1 MTAKISL
8 QRIVHSCGTFASGE
22 CAYDSHRLLI
32 LVTFVHC
39 RSVLFAFEQ
48 RLWFLFTDDRM
59 SNAQTSPPAVTSEKP
74 SGESPSLLDTLL
86 YGVSLPERLLRSAVG
101 VTAGTAREIAEFV
114 VPQAFQDSKSYEVA
128 VRNSLNFLL
137 TSIGS
142 VAPSQPAATPDA
154 AAVPVTTAPTNPVE
168 ATGTSTEAQQNDAG
182 RFIAKKAV
190 GNFIDIAGL
199 TTLHVSPLWIL
210 AIVSDAAYGT
220 RVYLKELAD
229 ELQKQGLIDDSSTIH
244 KVDDVFDAIRNASG
258 KAASQFDQP
267 PLSLDELKESLR
279 QTRAAL
285 NEIDPKQLIPESE
298 LRSYWQQMKDL
309 ATSENVSLLGV
320 SGALAMQTL
329 DSIRNATQGTFAGLF
344 VAGKIVNR
352 NIFGHYMDSL
362 GRIHKQGLWASVR
375 NTYEPFVDL
384 AWNNFTRSRKTWT
397 EQVLHPSFFTMIL
410 RRIKGLFVRSQP
422 K

>member
-1 MTAKISL
+1 
-8 QRIVHSCGTFASGE
+8 
-22 CAYDSHRLLI
+22 
-32 LVTFVHC
+32 
-39 RSVLFAFEQ
+39 
-48 RLWFLFTDDRM
+48 M
-59 SNAQTSPPAVTSEKP
+59 SDVQTSGPADQPNKT
-74 SGESPSLLDTLL
+74 ESASTSLLDTLL
-86 YGVSLPERLLRSAVG
+86 YGVSLPERLIRSAVG
-101 VTAGTAREIAEFV
+101 LTAGTAKEIAEFV

-128 VRNSLNFLL
+128 VRNSLNFLV

-142 VAPSQPAATPDA
+142 VAPSDPGTHPQGSDA
-154 AAVPVTTAPTNPVE
+154 AAGAGGPADP
-168 ATGTSTEAQQNDAG
+168 QQADAG

-220 RVYLKELAD
+220 RVYLKELAE

-267 PLSLDELKESLR
+267 PLSIDELKESLR

-285 NEIDPKQLIPESE
+285 NEIDPTQLIPESE
-298 LRSYWQQMKDL
+298 LKGYWQQMKDL
-309 ATSENVSLLGV
+309 ATAENVSLLGV

-329 DSIRNATQGTFAGLF
+329 ESIRNATHGTFAGLF

-352 NIFGHYMDSL
+352 NIFGHYFDAL

-375 NTYEPFVDL
+375 NTYEPYVDM
-384 AWNNFTRSRKTWT
+384 AWSNFTRSRKTWT
-397 EQVLHPSFFTMIL
+397 EQVLHPSFFA
-410 RRIKGLFVRSQP
+410 RIFGKIFGWFGR
-422 K
+422 KKTG

>member
-1 MTAKISL
+1 MSDTPASRPAF
-8 QRIVHSCGTFASGE
+8 QSGE
-22 CAYDSHRLLI
+22 
-32 LVTFVHC
+32 T
-39 RSVLFAFEQ
+39 E
-48 RLWFLFTDDRM
+48 
-59 SNAQTSPPAVTSEKP
+59 NAST
-74 SGESPSLLDTLL
+74 SLLDTLL
-86 YGVSLPERLLRSAVG
+86 YGVSLPERLIRSAVG
-101 VTAGTAREIAEFV
+101 LTAGTAREIAEFV

-137 TSIGS
+137 TSVGS
-142 VAPSQPAATPDA
+142 VAPSVSASGPDAKPQSMDA
-154 AAVPVTTAPTNPVE
+154 AAGASGANGADP
-168 ATGTSTEAQQNDAG
+168 QQADAG

-220 RVYLKELAD
+220 RVYLKELAE

-244 KVDDVFDAIRNASG
+244 KVDDVFDAIRTASG

-285 NEIDPKQLIPESE
+285 NEIDPTQLIPESE
-298 LRSYWQQMKDL
+298 LKGYWQQMKDL
-309 ATSENVSLLGV
+309 AASENVSLLGV

-329 DSIRNATQGTFAGLF
+329 ESIRNATQGTFAGLF

-352 NIFGHYMDSL
+352 NIFGHYFDSL

-375 NTYEPFVDL
+375 NTYEPYVDM

-397 EQVLHPSFFTMIL
+397 EQVLHPSFFA
-410 RRIKGLFVRSQP
+410 RIFGSIFGWFGGRKKS
-422 K
+422 

>member
-1 MTAKISL
+1 MSDTPIPRPADQTGKPEN
-8 QRIVHSCGTFASGE
+8 AS
-22 CAYDSHRLLI
+22 A
-32 LVTFVHC
+32 
-39 RSVLFAFEQ
+39 
-48 RLWFLFTDDRM
+48 
-59 SNAQTSPPAVTSEKP
+59 
-74 SGESPSLLDTLL
+74 SLLDTLL

-101 VTAGTAREIAEFV
+101 LTAGTAREIAEFV

-142 VAPSQPAATPDA
+142 VAPSETPTVPDAQPSCKDA
-154 AAVPVTTAPTNPVE
+154 AAG
-168 ATGTSTEAQQNDAG
+168 ATGADPQQADAG

-244 KVDDVFDAIRNASG
+244 KVDDVFDAIKNASG

-285 NEIDPKQLIPESE
+285 NEIDPTQLIPESE
-298 LRSYWQQMKDL
+298 LKGYWQQMKDL

-320 SGALAMQTL
+320 SGAVAMQTL
-329 DSIRNATQGTFAGLF
+329 ESIRNATQGTFTGLF

-352 NIFGHYMDSL
+352 NIFGHYFDSL

-375 NTYEPFVDL
+375 NTYEPYVDM

-397 EQVLHPSFFTMIL
+397 EQVLHPSFFA
-410 RRIKGLFVRSQP
+410 RIFGSIWGWFGGGKKKS
-422 K
+422 

>member
-1 MTAKISL
+1 MD
-8 QRIVHSCGTFASGE
+8 HS
-22 CAYDSHRLLI
+22 
-32 LVTFVHC
+32 
-39 RSVLFAFEQ
+39 
-48 RLWFLFTDDRM
+48 M
-59 SNAQTSPPAVTSEKP
+59 SDAQTSKPANPPDRT
-74 SGESPSLLDTLL
+74 ESPSASLLDTLL
-86 YGVSLPERLLRSAVG
+86 YGVSLPERLIRSAVG
-101 VTAGTAREIAEFV
+101 LTAGTAREIAEFV

-142 VAPSQPAATPDA
+142 VAPSEPPTGTEGQAPGAASASEASA
-154 AAVPVTTAPTNPVE
+154 AAGTVPGT
-168 ATGTSTEAQQNDAG
+168 TGTDPQQADAG

-298 LRSYWQQMKDL
+298 LKGYWQQMKDL
-309 ATSENVSLLGV
+309 ATAENVSLLGV

-329 DSIRNATQGTFAGLF
+329 ESIRNATHGTFTGLF

-352 NIFGHYMDSL
+352 NIFGHYFDSL
-362 GRIHKQGLWASVR
+362 NRIHKQGLWASVR
-375 NTYEPFVDL
+375 NTYEPYVDL

-397 EQVLHPSFFTMIL
+397 EQVLHPSFFA
-410 RRIKGLFVRSQP
+410 RIFGKIFGWFGGTKNKERN
-422 K
+422 